1 MEINPDT
8 NEYATRDTSLAAY
21 LITQGF
27 EHLTIRYNDS
37 GIGTHI
43 FEDNDPRLQ
52 DDVMLYRKCE
62 AVVNIAIYENTR
74 RKLLYRVKHQL
85 P

>member
-1 MEINPDT
+1 MGISADLH
-8 NEYATRDTSLAAY
+8 EYATRDTSLAAY

-27 EHLTIRYNDS
+27 EHLAIRYDDS

-43 FEDNDPRLQ
+43 FEDNDPKLQ
-52 DDVMLYRKCE
+52 DDVRLYRKCE
-62 AVVNIAIYENTR
+62 AIVNIAVYENIR
-74 RKLLYRVKHQL
+74 HKLLDRVKHQL